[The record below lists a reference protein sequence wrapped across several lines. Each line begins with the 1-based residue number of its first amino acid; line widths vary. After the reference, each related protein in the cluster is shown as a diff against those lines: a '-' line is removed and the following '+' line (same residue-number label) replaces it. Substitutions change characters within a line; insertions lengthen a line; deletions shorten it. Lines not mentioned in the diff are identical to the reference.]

1 MGYNDDDDDFST
13 STLVYTLNWNLE
25 ACTTQHFNIFFHRRL
40 FGRLLA
46 TSTWLW
52 SHHLPTLDDN
62 TAASQ
67 PFFFP
72 FPCANIYSPT
82 KRKIIH
88 HFAPQG
94 REMEGRT
101 MKAFSHALRSDE
113 LKGAQQTSL
122 FQRQWSSKEL
132 FLTSRSHTHQ
142 RWYFQHLSLPITTT
156 LFVVSLQI
164 IIFHLTAGNF
174 IQN

>member
-1 MGYNDDDDDFST
+1 MMMMIFLLLHSCTLWIEISKHVRHSILTYFFIVDFLDDFSPLLLGSDPIICPLLT
-13 STLVYTLNWNLE
+13 
-25 ACTTQHFNIFFHRRL
+25 TTQQ
-40 FGRLLA
+40 
-46 TSTWLW
+46 
-52 SHHLPTLDDN
+52 HHNL
-62 TAASQ
+62 
-67 PFFFP
+67 FFP

-94 REMEGRT
+94 RREMEGRT

-122 FQRQWSSKEL
+122 FQRQWPSKKL